1 MSDFQI
7 GFPNF
12 PELTISSGSSVLHS
26 SLTGDPLTLESL
38 TFEEDMFSESII
50 GSITLY
56 DPTSG
61 AQVINSITYERGI
74 TISIGGSSWFFDIL
88 DINWVSDLATQSLT
102 TTGGGS
108 VGGTQAR
115 PHKAVV
121 RFSSKLFVY
130 DNFNYS
136 PYNDFIGLISG
147 FGIEPNSG
155 SSPLAPAGDVGLES
169 FVHTLANYSGIGSR
183 NLDADLTANS
193 IWFKN
198 DPSFYPFSKIGN
210 NPTIH
215 QIMNYV
221 SEYACRRDAP
231 WLVDFLFW
239 QDLTGWKFKS
249 VSKLAQSGSIR
260 TYAVSTNE
268 LDTNAIASFEVINTV
283 SPAKLISSGAFFG
296 EYIRVKPDWSSVYQ
310 NSLDTNAELI
320 KRRVVGQYRNNISG
334 LGIAVTPIGIF
345 SPENTGTLRMS
356 DTNYGYFAHPYNSN
370 TPWWSYA
377 DNINKYS
384 NDLTET
390 SLGIKQPERN
400 ESNYWRAQFD
410 FSELPGSW
418 LYKIYNNIKWDPE
431 LLKSKQEYL
440 ELKRERAKHD
450 AFKNKMCCIREVPE
464 TFFAVLTRAEKI
476 YGSEGQT
483 LSSGNASA
491 FVEKDSGGIYAYEWV
506 EVEFWPRADVQSVL
520 EDREII
526 EFEDNTFPFVF
537 AIPPGAARGSKSG
550 GISGPDSRA
559 YNLNEIL
566 NSAVPSKFEGN
577 SLSAPITIIKGPGIS
592 NIHGIMPDDAETRK
606 EYVSYPKQ
614 FSLMPVGKYRI
625 TTKKTCSP
633 NWSSDG
639 TAFASTGGTEFYH
652 GGRIVQMFK
661 IPKEGLNAIVGKTLA
676 SGANT
681 LQPLNELFVF
691 DVENDHDGLCPNCGG
706 ENS

>member
-7 GFPNF
+7 DFPNF
-12 PELTISSGSSVLHS
+12 PDLTISSGSSVLHS
-26 SLTGDPLTLESL
+26 SRTGDPLVLESL

-61 AQVINSITYERGI
+61 AQIINSITYQNGI
-74 TISIGGSSWFFDIL
+74 TIRIGGSSWFFDIL

-102 TTGGGS
+102 TTGFGGS

-147 FGIEPNSG
+147 SGIEPNSG
-155 SSPLAPAGDVGLES
+155 SSPLAPAVDVGLES
-169 FVHTLANYSGIGSR
+169 FVHTLADYSGIGSR
-183 NLDADLTANS
+183 NLDADPTANS

-221 SEYACRRDAP
+221 SEYACRRDKP

-249 VSKLAQSGSIR
+249 VSKLVQSGSIR
-260 TYAVSTNE
+260 TYAISTNE

-320 KRRVVGQYRNNISG
+320 KRRVVGQYGDNISG

-356 DTNYGYFAHPYNSN
+356 DTNYGYFANPYNAN

-377 DNINKYS
+377 DNINKYE
-384 NDLTET
+384 NDLTQ
-390 SLGIKQPERN
+390 SQLDLKQPERN
-400 ESNYWRAQFD
+400 ENTYWRAQFD

-418 LYKIYNNIKWDPE
+418 LYKIYTNIKWNKE
-431 LLKSKQEYL
+431 LLTAKEQYL
-440 ELKRERAKHD
+440 ELKRESTKHEV
-450 AFKNKMCCIREVPE
+450 FKNKMCCIREVPE

-483 LSSGNASA
+483 FGSDPVY
-491 FVEKDSGGIYAYEWV
+491 VEKDSGGIYAYEWV
-506 EVEFWPRADVQSVL
+506 EVEFWPRDDVESVL
-520 EDREII
+520 ENRQII
-526 EFEDNTFPFVF
+526 EFEDNSFPFVF
-537 AIPPGAARGSKSG
+537 AVPPGAARGVKGSSLA
-550 GISGPDSRA
+550 PENRA

-566 NSAVPSKFEGN
+566 NSRIPPGFGGETFPN
-577 SLSAPITIIKGPGIS
+577 TIIKGPGIS
-592 NIHGIMPDDAETRK
+592 NIHGLMPDDAETRK

-625 TTKKTCSP
+625 TTNKKCNP
-633 NWSSDG
+633 NWADDG
-639 TAFASTGGTEFYH
+639 TVALDKASQFYQ
-652 GGRIVQMFK
+652 GGRVVQMFK
-661 IPKEGLNAIVGKTLA
+661 IPKEGLNSIIGKTLA
-676 SGANT
+676 SEENET
-681 LQPLNELFVF
+681 EPLNQLFIF

-706 ENS
+706 EDNENK